1 MAYNIALEEAMDLS
15 DGDALSRLYGFS
27 VDVQVFGEFVE
38 CLKVNVE
45 VSRSLLSLGRTDE

>member
-1 MAYNIALEEAMDLS
+1 MHLS

-38 CLKVNVE
+38 CLKTNVE
-45 VSRSLLSLGRTDE
+45 VSWTLMSLGRTDEQGAIEEAHL

>member
-45 VSRSLLSLGRTDE
+45 VSRNLCR

>member
-1 MAYNIALEEAMDLS
+1 MHLS

-38 CLKVNVE
+38 CLRTNVE
-45 VSRSLLSLGRTDE
+45 VSCDFKSIRSS

>member
-1 MAYNIALEEAMDLS
+1 MHLS

-38 CLKVNVE
+38 CLKTNVE
-45 VSRSLLSLGRTDE
+45 VSCDFKSIRSS